1 MQSSKYKSN
10 IPKRASYITLTD
22 FMRIQNEIVPSN
34 IEYESRKERDNQLK
48 QISQTKAS
56 NWPDSIEMK
65 KKTQFDS
72 HKKRFL
78 EEEEMRRKI
87 DEEERKFQ
95 EIQNNLVVDKAKRM
109 LFEQQDAVKS
119 FNNTMMYS
127 DMLKERDFQKEI
139 KERKAEINKT
149 IEKQFFDMDQKK
161 MEEYDKNELIKKQ
174 IENEKKQI
182 RMQIINEQLQESK
195 FKRIQDYQEKIVE
208 GQLMKLKMQ
217 KALEEDKKKEKEHK
231 LYIQQKRREFIE
243 ANEKLEKL
251 KEEKKQKELAEEK
264 KIEEFAFKKA
274 QQEALRDK
282 VAKDKFQEK
291 QAQRQKL
298 IDAQIEYLKNIEKKQ
313 EELLQKNLKET
324 EEKKKLEEKL
334 KQERLQKM
342 QKEIEEQREYV
353 RKKKEEQIIQNK
365 KDEAAF
371 VDDWRKKMIQL
382 ENDERK
388 EKEMIK
394 QRNKLLADFR
404 QMQINEKKRLA
415 KQQFYQLNEDSYKR
429 KLMLE
434 KEEDQFIKYA
444 ENKIR
449 DYSQQGKDITP
460 MLLQLKKYKKIT
472 GSI

>member
-174 IENEKKQI
+174 IENEKKTNSNANYKRTTAGIQI
-182 RMQIINEQLQESK
+182 
-195 FKRIQDYQEKIVE
+195 
-208 GQLMKLKMQ
+208 
-217 KALEEDKKKEKEHK
+217 
-231 LYIQQKRREFIE
+231 
-243 ANEKLEKL
+243 
-251 KEEKKQKELAEEK
+251 
-264 KIEEFAFKKA
+264 
-274 QQEALRDK
+274 
-282 VAKDKFQEK
+282 
-291 QAQRQKL
+291 
-298 IDAQIEYLKNIEKKQ
+298 
-313 EELLQKNLKET
+313 QKNSGL
-324 EEKKKLEEKL
+324 
-334 KQERLQKM
+334 
-342 QKEIEEQREYV
+342 
-353 RKKKEEQIIQNK
+353 
-365 KDEAAF
+365 
-371 VDDWRKKMIQL
+371 
-382 ENDERK
+382 
-388 EKEMIK
+388 
-394 QRNKLLADFR
+394 
-404 QMQINEKKRLA
+404 
-415 KQQFYQLNEDSYKR
+415 S
-429 KLMLE
+429 
-434 KEEDQFIKYA
+434 
-444 ENKIR
+444 
-449 DYSQQGKDITP
+449 GKN
-460 MLLQLKKYKKIT
+460 
-472 GSI
+472 S